1 MQVMP
6 ASLLYSRQKPSIGEM
21 PRFFSLFEAERL
33 LPEVEG
39 LLRSLL
45 QLKEDYQRTETE
57 LNRLLQ
63 RIAITGGMIPPR
75 DKISQF
81 RNRKDAAARGLQ
93 TSLKKLEEIGC
104 LLKDIDTGLVDFPT
118 LYRGKEVYLCWKLGE
133 TNIAYWHHVE
143 AGYPG
148 RRAIDSEFIAQHRGD
163 S

>member
-1 MQVMP
+1 
-6 ASLLYSRQKPSIGEM
+6 M

-45 QLKEDYQRTETE
+45 QLRTDYQRTETE
-57 LNRLLQ
+57 LQGLLQ
-63 RIAITGGMIPPR
+63 RIVAAGGMIPPR
-75 DKISQF
+75 EKISQLK
-81 RNRKDAAARGLQ
+81 NRKDAAARGLQ
-93 TSLKKLEEIGC
+93 TSLKKLEELGC

-133 TNIAYWHHVE
+133 TSIGYWHRVD
-143 AGYPG
+143 AGFPG
-148 RRAIDSEFIAQHRGD
+148 RQAIDSEFIAQHRGD